1 MRDDS
6 ASRSLR
12 RLPWAPRWRV
22 RWSARPEVDDMT
34 EADLGYADTVYEQVP
49 CMIDGAARICIA
61 LKAAME
67 RIETCRG

>member
-1 MRDDS
+1 MGRP
-6 ASRSLR
+6 RG
-12 RLPWAPRWRV
+12 LPAGGARGWR
-22 RWSARPEVDDMT
+22 ARPEVDDMT